1 MSEAKTGAGLAER
14 PTSPH
19 LQVWRWHVTMW
30 GSILHRVSGIALYGG
45 ALILAGWVAALA
57 SGPGVFMTY
66 KALLGSIPG
75 KLALF
80 VLTLAIFYHL
90 ANGLR
95 HLVWDFGKGFEP
107 RTADMTGAA
116 VIAFAI
122 AASLA
127 VWGLAFVSGALA

>member
-95 HLVWDFGKGFEP
+95 HLAWDFGKGFEP